1 MIPLARPTI
10 TEEDTRAVQSVLESG
25 HIATGSVVKEFE
37 DRFSEY
43 IGKKHAIAVNSGT
56 IALYLAV
63 RVPGLRRVILPA
75 ITCPEVLNA
84 VVHAGA
90 EPVIVD
96 VEESTHNLDPDQL
109 QGDRV
114 RGADAVIIT
123 HCYGHPAR
131 MDVIRETCQEKGW
144 TLLEDFAQSTGALYR
159 GNRCGSL
166 GTLSVTSF
174 YATKS
179 LTTGHGGMILT
190 DSEETG
196 RQFRIARGDDTY
208 QYLENFV
215 PLNLKM
221 TDFQAAMGIRQLGRL
236 EEFVERRREMASRY
250 RDLLKDVE
258 GISLLQDQEGV
269 RNCYYKVVAMVSGI
283 QKQTFISRMR
293 ERGVQIGI
301 LYDPPLHL
309 TRLMKGRTGVAR
321 DLPVAE
327 RCAAHVVSLPVF
339 PSMSEGD
346 VDRVCSA
353 IREVLG

>member
-1 MIPLARPTI
+1 MIPLAKPTI
-10 TEEDTRAVQSVLESG
+10 TDDDTRAVRVVLESG
-25 HIATGSVVKEFE
+25 NIATGSVVKEFE
-37 DRFSEY
+37 GRFSEY

-63 RVPGLRRVILPA
+63 RVLGLHRVILPA

-109 QGDRV
+109 RGDRV

-131 MDVIRETCQEKGW
+131 MDEIRDTCREEGW
-144 TLLEDFAQSTGALYR
+144 TLVEDFAQSTGAVYR
-159 GNRCGSL
+159 GKRCGSL
-166 GTLSVTSF
+166 GTISVTSF

-190 DSEETG
+190 DSDETE
-196 RQFRIARGDDTY
+196 RLLRIARGDDAY
-208 QYLENFV
+208 QYLENFA

-236 EEFVERRREMASRY
+236 EEFVERRSRVASMY
-250 RDLLKDVE
+250 RDRLKDVE
-258 GISLLQDQEGV
+258 GITLLQERDGV
-269 RNCYYKVVAMVSGI
+269 RNCYYKVVAMVSGTS
-283 QKQTFISRMR
+283 KETFISRMR
-293 ERGVQIGI
+293 ERGVHIGI
-301 LYDPPLHL
+301 GYDPPLHL
-309 TRLMKGRTGVAR
+309 TRIMTSRGRTAGH
-321 DLPVAE
+321 LPVAE
-327 RCAAHVVSLPVF
+327 RCAAEGVSLPVF
-339 PSMSEGD
+339 PSMSRED
-346 VDRVCSA
+346 VDRVCGA
-353 IREVLG
+353 VREVLR